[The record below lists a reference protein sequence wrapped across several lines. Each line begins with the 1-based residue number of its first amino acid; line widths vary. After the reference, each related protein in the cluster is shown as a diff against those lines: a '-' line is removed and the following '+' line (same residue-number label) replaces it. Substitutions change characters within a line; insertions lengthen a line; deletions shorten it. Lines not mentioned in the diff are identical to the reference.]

1 MNKILALLLSV
12 FCLQTQA
19 QQAALNFSAPDS
31 CSFKLFLDDQP
42 ANLYFCNAITL
53 QGLEAKKTQVK
64 LEFAENRWP
73 AVTQVIILKPNV
85 RQDYFVQLIKGTA
98 KIVFSG
104 ESVARSFSST
114 QPGELLLSVPVV
126 ETTASYIGTEGCSNP
141 LTDEDFDSWMGD
153 VDESVFQSQKTEQ
166 LTKRTDITCI
176 RVEQLVACL
185 NKLDSEENKLSV
197 LRYWAQSIYDKDNS
211 VDLTR
216 LFILKANQ
224 EKARQFLGL

>member
-1 MNKILALLLSV
+1 MNKFLAFLIGIS
-12 FCLQTQA
+12 CLQSQA
-19 QQAALNFSAPDS
+19 QQAALNLSAPDS
-31 CSFKLFLDDQP
+31 CAFKMFLDEQP
-42 ANLYFCNAITL
+42 ANLYFCTAITL

-64 LEFAENRWP
+64 LEFAENKWP

-85 RQDYFVQLIKGTA
+85 RQDYFVQLVKGSP

-104 ESVARSFSST
+104 ESVARSFTAT

-126 ETTASYIGTEGCSNP
+126 ETTASYLGTEGCSNP

-153 VDESVFQSQKTEQ
+153 VDESVFQSEKTEQ
-166 LTKRTDITCI
+166 LTKRTDIACI

-197 LRYWAQSIYDKDNS
+197 LRFWAQSIYDKDNS